1 MNDIRNPE
9 QRKKIQQ
16 LLAKGFNALSNGK
29 FELAGDCCQE
39 LLKLEPE
46 LVQGHFLVGLVGLAS
61 KNRNIAFSAF
71 ESVVKLDRD
80 HAAAWAQLAKLY
92 MSQGMVNRA
101 DNALQHTRRIQ
112 PDDPIVLDLI
122 GTTLSR
128 MGELGLAK
136 AFFGRAHTIQPE
148 SLVFKFNLAN
158 CLVFHGETESS
169 ELLFKEIIKVQ
180 PDNSSAH
187 WSLSSSL
194 KAKDQKHIKQMS
206 KLSAKNNKNMRVKSY
221 YQYAIGKEYEDL
233 QQWEQ
238 AFESFSNGAAAR
250 RETVEFDEQSE
261 IDMFEYLTEYFTE
274 EWFNDGSP
282 GHTDNSPIFVL
293 GQPRSGTTLIERI
306 ITSHSQVKSAGE
318 LQQFGLAIRRLS
330 NFNDAKRFSAE
341 MFAAAKD
348 LDFKKVANIY
358 LDTSKRMRG
367 DSPRF
372 VDKLPQNF
380 LMLPLILKAFPN
392 AKIIHLVRNPMD
404 ACFSSFKQLFADAYL
419 HSYNQEEMARH
430 HVRYRN
436 LMQVWRERFPNS
448 FFDISYEETA
458 RDLEPN
464 ARALIDFLDLP
475 WEDEC
480 LNFHQ
485 QKTAVTTASSVQV
498 REPAHTRSIGRWRQY
513 EQQLQPM
520 FNTLQKHGVDAS
532 ADD

>member
-1 MNDIRNPE
+1 MSNIPNPE
-9 QRKKIQQ
+9 QVKTIQE
-16 LLAKGFNALSNGK
+16 LLAKGFDALSKGK

-39 LLKLEPE
+39 LLKLQPD
-46 LVQGHFLVGLVGLAS
+46 LVPGHFLVGLVGLAS
-61 KNRNIAFSAF
+61 KNRKTAFSAF

-136 AFFGRAHTIQPE
+136 VFFGRAHTLQPQNIA
-148 SLVFKFNLAN
+148 FKYNLAN

-169 ELLFKEIIKVQ
+169 EILFKEITKQQ
-180 PDNSSAH
+180 PNNAAAH
-187 WSLSSSL
+187 WSLASSL
-194 KAKDQKHIKQMS
+194 KAKDQSHIEEMI
-206 KLSAKNNKNMRVKSY
+206 KLSAKNDKNMRALSY

-233 QQWEQ
+233 QHWEQ
-238 AFESFSNGAAAR
+238 AFESFSSGAAAR

-261 IDMFEYLTEYFTE
+261 IEMFEYLTENFTK
-274 EWFNDGSP
+274 EWFDHSGP
-282 GHTDNSPIFVL
+282 GHDDNSPIFVL

-318 LQQFGLAIRRLS
+318 LQQFGLAVRRLS
-330 NFNDAKRFSAE
+330 NFNEAKRFSAK

-348 LDFKKVANIY
+348 LDFKKVASIY

-372 VDKLPQNF
+372 VDKLPHNF

-392 AKIIHLVRNPMD
+392 AKIIHLVRDPMD
-404 ACFSSFKQLFADAYL
+404 ACFASFKQLFADAYL
-419 HSYNQEEMARH
+419 HSYNQQEMARH
-430 HVRYRN
+430 HARYLE
-436 LMQVWRERFPNS
+436 LMQVWRERFPGQ
-448 FFDISYEETA
+448 FFDISYEATA

-464 ARALIDFLDLP
+464 ARALIKYLDLP
-475 WEDEC
+475 WEDDC

-498 REPAHTRSIGRWRQY
+498 REPAHTRSIGRWRKY
-513 EQQLQPM
+513 EKQLQPM
-520 FNTLQKHGVDAS
+520 VETLRNYGIEA
-532 ADD
+532 